1 MTTERVLAFAPEN
14 EGLDARDRERAASLA
29 DEGGAAGA
37 IVERQESRQES
48 RPPRTPSAIA
58 VAFAAAAGVLAAI
71 MAWRLREE
79 VTMKSASMPTPMP
92 TPRPRPDPPRA
103 PEAKPWLPRED
114 DGWNRL
120 AAFDD
125 DCETPARP
133 FRVPAEL
140 LEGQR

>member
-37 IVERQESRQES
+37 IVERQESR
-48 RPPRTPSAIA
+48 PPRTPSAIA
-58 VAFAAAAGVLAAI
+58 VACAAAAGVLAAI
-71 MAWRLREE
+71 VAWRLREE
-79 VTMKSASMPTPMP
+79 VTMKSASMPTAMP

-103 PEAKPWLPRED
+103 PEAKRLLPRED
-114 DGWNRL
+114 DGWNRF

>member
-1 MTTERVLAFAPEN
+1 MSPRIGAKLALVPEN

-37 IVERQESRQES
+37 ILERQER

-58 VAFAAAAGVLAAI
+58 GAFAAAAGVLAAI
-71 MAWRLREE
+71 VAWRVLEE
-79 VTMKSASMPTPMP
+79 VTMKSASMPTAMP
-92 TPRPRPDPPRA
+92 KAKPRPEPPRA
-103 PEAKPWLPRED
+103 PEAKRFLPRED

-140 LEGQR
+140 LERER